1 MDDKVGKTEG
11 GQAGPLA
18 ARRADQ
24 RPEADRAAMGAAGAV
39 GLKALRSGGKI
50 EEIVEEVR

>member
-1 MDDKVGKTEG
+1 MTKWDNRRW
-11 GQAGPLA
+11 AS
-18 ARRADQ
+18 RADQ

-39 GLKALRSGGKI
+39 GLQALRSGDEI

>member
-1 MDDKVGKTEG
+1 MTKWGKPKV

-39 GLKALRSGGKI
+39 GLRALRPGDEI